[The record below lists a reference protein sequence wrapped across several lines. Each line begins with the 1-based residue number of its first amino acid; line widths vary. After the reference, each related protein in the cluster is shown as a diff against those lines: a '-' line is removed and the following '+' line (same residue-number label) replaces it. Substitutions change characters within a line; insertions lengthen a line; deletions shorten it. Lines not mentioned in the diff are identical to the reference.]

1 VAVRI
6 HYPIRSPERERLMK
20 AGKLALI
27 EMLKTGHKAT
37 PAWRAAHDAVEEVIA
52 AIVAK
57 QGIEEQEIKT

>member
-1 VAVRI
+1 
-6 HYPIRSPERERLMK
+6 MK

-57 QGIEEQEIKT
+57 QGIEQEIKA

>member
-1 VAVRI
+1 MAVRI
-6 HYPIRSPERERLMK
+6 PYPVAPQNGSWWLGSWRS
-20 AGKLALI
+20 I

-57 QGIEEQEIKT
+57 QGIEEQVKA